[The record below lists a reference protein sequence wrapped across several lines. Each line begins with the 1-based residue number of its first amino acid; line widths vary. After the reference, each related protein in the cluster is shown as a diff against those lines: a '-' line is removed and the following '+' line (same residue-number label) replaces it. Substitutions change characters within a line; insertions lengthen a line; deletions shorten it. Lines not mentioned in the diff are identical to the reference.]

1 MVAGVWGEEEVG
13 MEAVV
18 EAVEGE
24 VPHGGQVED
33 LGVLAALLVVR
44 PCEVVAAPL
53 RHSSPWVPCLGEGE
67 GGRTAVAFRTCLHLR
82 TG

>member
-1 MVAGVWGEEEVG
+1 MLHICPIQNPQSFILLRMG
-13 MEAVV
+13 AV
-18 EAVEGE
+18 
-24 VPHGGQVED
+24 
-33 LGVLAALLVVR
+33 AALLVR

-67 GGRTAVAFRTCLHLR
+67 GGRTAVAFRTCLRLR